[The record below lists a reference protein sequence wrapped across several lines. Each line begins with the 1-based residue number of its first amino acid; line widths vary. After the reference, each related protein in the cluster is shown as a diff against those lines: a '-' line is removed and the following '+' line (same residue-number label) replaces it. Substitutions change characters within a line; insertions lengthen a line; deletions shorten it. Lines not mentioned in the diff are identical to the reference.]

1 MIEFLV
7 ELLSPFF
14 LSLGVS
20 QADIDNYAN
29 QLSGY
34 VYVVLGVT
42 VLAAIIMIAAHWFVK
57 KGTRHVVRWSAGLAW
72 VLVVAVIVNIISFG
86 PMYHNLG

>member
-34 VYVVLGVT
+34 V
-42 VLAAIIMIAAHWFVK
+42 
-57 KGTRHVVRWSAGLAW
+57 
-72 VLVVAVIVNIISFG
+72 
-86 PMYHNLG
+86 